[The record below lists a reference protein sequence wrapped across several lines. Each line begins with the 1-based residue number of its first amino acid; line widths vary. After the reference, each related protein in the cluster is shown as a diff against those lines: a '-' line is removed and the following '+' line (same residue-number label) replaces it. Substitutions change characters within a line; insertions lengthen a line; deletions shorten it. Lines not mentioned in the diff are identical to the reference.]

1 MLNQFLEYVYILL
14 LIAAIGPNVTYAVW
28 IQRAMADRAA
38 LPFTLKGI
46 KVLNDRVVLP
56 ATALLL
62 IAWIAMA
69 LTAGQSILTPWIL
82 LVLILWL
89 VVFLVGIF
97 AYSPTLNQQ
106 ITLAESAGADSN
118 EYKSVAW
125 RGTLLGIAIG
135 VVVLVI
141 IFLMVFEPTLWG

>member
-1 MLNQFLEYVYILL
+1 MLNQLLEYVYILL
-14 LIAAIGPNVTYAVW
+14 LIAAVGPNVTYAVW

-38 LPFTLKGI
+38 LPFTLQGI

-69 LTAGQSILTPWIL
+69 LTAGQSLLTPWIL

-89 VVFLVGIF
+89 AVFLLGIF
-97 AYSPTLNQQ
+97 AYSPTLRQQ
-106 ITLAESAGADSN
+106 IAFAESPGADSE
-118 EYKSVAW
+118 EYTAVAW
-125 RGTLLGIAIG
+125 RGTILGIAIG

-141 IFLMVFEPTLWG
+141 ILLMVFQPVLWG